1 MKKKPTKKEINS
13 DMKDIRIVLSRL
25 LIDIRE
31 IKSALGS
38 YIEFK
43 NDTDKWTKWL
53 NKQSKGSKTQQYVP
67 IFRANQG
74 IYGFKTKKE
83 YKRTRTIK
91 KE

>member
-53 NKQSKGSKTQQYVP
+53 NKQSKGSKT
-67 IFRANQG
+67 
-74 IYGFKTKKE
+74 
-83 YKRTRTIK
+83 
-91 KE
+91 

>member
-25 LIDIRE
+25 LIDVQE

-43 NDTDKWTKWL
+43 KDTSEWTKWL
-53 NKQSKGSKTQQYVP
+53 DKKIKET
-67 IFRANQG
+67 R
-74 IYGFKTKKE
+74 KKE
-83 YKRTRTIK
+83 KKHEPVRTK
-91 KE
+91 